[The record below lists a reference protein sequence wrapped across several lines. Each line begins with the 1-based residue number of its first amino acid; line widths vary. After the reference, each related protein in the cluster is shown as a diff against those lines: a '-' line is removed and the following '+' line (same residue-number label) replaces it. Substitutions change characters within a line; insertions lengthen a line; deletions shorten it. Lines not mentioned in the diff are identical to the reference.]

1 VIELEGQRI
10 GRLYVAELE
19 AEQKAELRLMDVA
32 LLPEYRNRGM
42 GGALVRELLD
52 EAAAAGRLVSLH
64 VEENNPARRLYQR
77 LGFRDVDDV
86 SFYKLM
92 QWEAAGKE
100 PAGRDGAGSA
110 LS

>member
-1 VIELEGQRI
+1 
-10 GRLYVAELE
+10 
-19 AEQKAELRLMDVA
+19 MDIA
-32 LLPEYRNRGM
+32 LLPEHRNRGL

-52 EAAAAGRLVSLH
+52 EAAAAGCLVSLH

-77 LGFRDVDDV
+77 LGFRDVADV

-92 QWEAAGKE
+92 HWE
-100 PAGRDGAGSA
+100 PA